1 MRKSKRDE
9 PRAFTPNGSI
19 IFFKILIKG
28 KKMKDFN
35 YREYKIRLENMS
47 AEEIY
52 TEKFS
57 QEENNINLDF
67 KIESEEEKKEEI
79 SHAEL
84 NMLELRKD
92 ISILKIKYIDREM
105 KKRQ

>member
-1 MRKSKRDE
+1 
-9 PRAFTPNGSI
+9 
-19 IFFKILIKG
+19 
-28 KKMKDFN
+28 MKDFN